1 MSEAEIGF
9 HFLPTFCNFSPI
21 NRNLVMKKFI
31 ISISLILLLFVAFF
45 LMLILTDTPMNLS
58 LIGSGVATLIA
69 GSYLGLSI
77 MGKPLKAI
85 STKID
90 KLTDIKRVGYF
101 VGLLCVNM
109 CVCWTLLETKDA
121 TMETLPLTF
130 YCIAFVIA
138 VFVGFFTRKL
148 FVSLETN
155 NAK

>member
-1 MSEAEIGF
+1 
-9 HFLPTFCNFSPI
+9 
-21 NRNLVMKKFI
+21 MKKFI
-31 ISISLILLLFVAFF
+31 ITISLALLLFVAFF
-45 LMLILTDTPMNLS
+45 LMLVLTDTPMNIS

-69 GSYLGLSI
+69 GTYLGLLL
-77 MGKPLKAI
+77 MVTPLKAI
-85 STKID
+85 ATNID
-90 KLTDIKRVGYF
+90 KLTDIKRFGYF
-101 VGLLCVNM
+101 VGLLSVNI

-148 FVSLETN
+148 FISLETN

>member
-1 MSEAEIGF
+1 
-9 HFLPTFCNFSPI
+9 
-21 NRNLVMKKFI
+21 
-31 ISISLILLLFVAFF
+31 
-45 LMLILTDTPMNLS
+45 MNLS

-77 MGKPLKAI
+77 MGEPFRVI
-85 STKID
+85 STNID
-90 KLTDIKRVGYF
+90 KLTDIKRTGYF
-101 VGLLCVNM
+101 VGLLSVNM

-130 YCIAFVIA
+130 YCIASIVA

-148 FVSLETN
+148 FVSLDTE

>member
-1 MSEAEIGF
+1 
-9 HFLPTFCNFSPI
+9 
-21 NRNLVMKKFI
+21 MKKYI
-31 ISISLILLLFVAFF
+31 ISIALILLLFVAFF

-69 GSYLGLSI
+69 GSYLGLST
-77 MGKPLKAI
+77 MGKPYRVI

-101 VGLLCVNM
+101 VGLLSVNM

-121 TMETLPLTF
+121 TMESLPLTF
-130 YCIAFVIA
+130 YCIAFIVA

-148 FVSLETN
+148 FISLDTKD
-155 NAK
+155 AK

>member
-1 MSEAEIGF
+1 
-9 HFLPTFCNFSPI
+9 
-21 NRNLVMKKFI
+21 MKKFI
-31 ISISLILLLFVAFF
+31 ITISLALLLFAAFF
-45 LMLILTDTPMNLS
+45 LMLILTDTPMILS

-69 GSYLGLSI
+69 GTYLGLL
-77 MGKPLKAI
+77 MTGTALKAI
-85 STKID
+85 STNID

-101 VGLLCVNM
+101 VGLLSVNM

-130 YCIAFVIA
+130 YCIAFIIA

-148 FVSLETN
+148 FICLETN

>member
-1 MSEAEIGF
+1 
-9 HFLPTFCNFSPI
+9 
-21 NRNLVMKKFI
+21 MKKFI
-31 ISISLILLLFVAFF
+31 ITISLALLLFVAFF
-45 LMLILTDTPMNLS
+45 LMLVLTDTPMNIS

-77 MGKPLKAI
+77 MGKPFRAI

-148 FVSLETN
+148 FISLETN
-155 NAK
+155 NAKYIETHNYPL

>member
-1 MSEAEIGF
+1 
-9 HFLPTFCNFSPI
+9 
-21 NRNLVMKKFI
+21 MKKFI

-45 LMLILTDTPMNLS
+45 LMLILTETPMNLS

-69 GSYLGLSI
+69 GTYLGLLLT
-77 MGKPLKAI
+77 GKPLKAI
-85 STKID
+85 STNVD
-90 KLTDIKRVGYF
+90 KLTDLKRFGYF
-101 VGLLCVNM
+101 VGLLTVNM

-121 TMETLPLTF
+121 TMETLPITF

-155 NAK
+155 NTK

>member
-1 MSEAEIGF
+1 MELNS
-9 HFLPTFCNFSPI
+9 
-21 NRNLVMKKFI
+21 NLVMKKFI
-31 ISISLILLLFVAFF
+31 ITISLALLLFAAFF
-45 LMLILTDTPMNLS
+45 LMLILTDTPMILS

-69 GSYLGLSI
+69 GTYLGLL
-77 MGKPLKAI
+77 MTGTALKAI
-85 STKID
+85 STNID

-101 VGLLCVNM
+101 VGLLSVNM

-130 YCIAFVIA
+130 YCIAFIVS

-148 FVSLETN
+148 FISLETN